1 MQDRREAG
9 KEGCRKGE
17 MHERLNAGKER
28 CRKGWIQKI
37 SGSRKEIFRK
47 GVIVQDL
54 QFLCTAVHEII
65 SFLASFSLLLLFIYF
80 LVSPSQD
87 GVLIKKAK
95 EERMHEAKNL
105 ITA

>member
-1 MQDRREAG
+1 
-9 KEGCRKGE
+9 

-28 CRKGWIQKI
+28 CRRGWIQKI

-65 SFLASFSLLLLFIYF
+65 SFFGLILAPFIIYLLF
-80 LVSPSQD
+80 
-87 GVLIKKAK
+87 GVPKSGWGSDKKKAK